1 MYGQKLPDCEGPAG
15 YGLSEPEPQGTGAFP
30 WGGGSGENDPVDRG
44 REKVGTRL
52 RRGGV
57 VGQPPVCVRHRS
69 GPDKGW
75 MSRRETHAEQPDTG

>member
-1 MYGQKLPDCEGPAG
+1 MAKKLP
-15 YGLSEPEPQGTGAFP
+15 EPEGACGVWTGRAGTAGDGRVSMGWRQWRRRPSEQG
-30 WGGGSGENDPVDRG
+30 S
-44 REKVGTRL
+44 REDGTRL